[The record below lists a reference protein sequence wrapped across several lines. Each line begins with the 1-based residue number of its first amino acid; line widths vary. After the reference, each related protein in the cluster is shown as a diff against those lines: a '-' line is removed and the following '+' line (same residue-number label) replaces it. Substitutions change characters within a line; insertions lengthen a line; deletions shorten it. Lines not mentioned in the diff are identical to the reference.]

1 MADMTER
8 TRKLE
13 LARTMVQQLE
23 DGLASGA
30 GIFMVQMDG
39 TMVQFERQNAL
50 KELQFWRKEVTRYSR
65 KQSRFSSFNL
75 GNSQ

>member
-1 MADMTER
+1 MDLTER

-13 LARTMVQQLE
+13 LARTMVTQLE

-39 TMVQFERQNAL
+39 TMVQFERANAL
-50 KELQFWRKEVTRYSR
+50 KELQHWRKEVTRYAK
-65 KQSRFSSFNL
+65 KQSRFSSINL
-75 GNSQ
+75 GNSS